1 MLNAIDIMYK
11 VIGLPISNK
20 IFKKLLIE
28 SFEIPKKVDYQ
39 TFIVE
44 EIFLTSKDGE
54 ERKVRKRGQNGAF
67 SYVFSRRSVDNT
79 SDMRNE
85 LRKPISA

>member
-1 MLNAIDIMYK
+1 
-11 VIGLPISNK
+11 
-20 IFKKLLIE
+20 
-28 SFEIPKKVDYQ
+28 
-39 TFIVE
+39 VE